1 MPLRSAVCTILGVL
15 LIALVA
21 GCGGSSSSTS
31 EAPESLSDRAVTERF
46 TPTLD
51 GPLRLLS
58 VSPRGTRTR
67 YQPRQAITATFSRPM
82 VALGDTE
89 APPDSALTVE
99 PAVDGSFRWEGTQT
113 LVFTPNDDLPPATE
127 FIVTVHPV
135 LESTEGEQLQEPY
148 TWTFETM
155 RPQLVA
161 SSPNDGE
168 RFASLNEP
176 MRLHFNLPVNATD
189 AQRFLDSDRLPI
201 GLAENDG
208 DSTLVLPVGA
218 ELAQGT
224 EYTLTAAAGLPTTAG
239 PLGTADTTRIQ
250 FRTYPE
256 FRLEALDQ
264 SSSWQY
270 PDDEGRFAPDQGL
283 TLLFSTPVRFGDLR
297 EALSMDPAIEWPPGT
312 GARDGYTSTEHTLP
326 VPLRAE
332 TEYTLR
338 IEDLTDRFSQSLPP
352 TERTFETQAYTPSLQ
367 VPEGVMVVESS
378 QQRAL
383 PVRYVN
389 VAEARVGAEVIS
401 RNQIVPAY
409 YTYDRPYRE
418 DAQDPVPMQRTW
430 TLDESRTERSTTPL
444 HFDSLLTANRGIVGW
459 QLAYERGT
467 EDSRTL
473 RGLAQYTDLGLTA
486 KFSPHQGLLLATT
499 LNEAEPVGNA
509 EVEIRSRDNRVLWT
523 GTTGSDGRAEVP
535 GWTELLSD
543 HDEGVP
549 DLFAIVEHEGDL
561 AFTNS
566 EYGSRIRAYRFGI
579 QSSWRPEPVTRTGTI
594 FTDRGLYKAGDTVH
608 IKGILRSRTDRDWRA
623 ISDSLRMVVHD
634 PRDEVVLDE
643 QLAASDLGSFDTTW
657 RAPRGAVQGD
667 YDVNVGLVDDTTLT
681 AERRWNRE
689 GIATGSFQIESFRQ
703 AAFTVEATSA
713 TDAYV
718 AGDFFEGTLSAR
730 YLFGAGLPGASAFLR
745 VRQSSTRYQ
754 PPGYDDYQFGPMRG
768 SHYETLLEQDTTLS
782 EDSNV
787 SVRVP
792 TEGNA
797 DGHPTE
803 IQWTGRVTDAAQQE
817 IAGRT
822 RAMVHPGQFYIGVQ
836 PSTSYLDMR
845 ETDQLD
851 VDIITVDP
859 NGRPEG
865 DHEVTVELVRTEW
878 NSVREVGSDGRM
890 TWRSE
895 ETEEEIDTVTLTSQ
909 SDQATRASF
918 TVPQGGMYRVRAT
931 AEDIRGNALQ
941 TETTVYASG
950 SGYVAWQREDD
961 DQIELVSDQD
971 TYAPGETA
979 RIMVPSPFEQATALI
994 TVERD
999 GILHSRVE
1007 TLDGSAPQ
1015 IEIDIEDDY
1024 LPNVYASVI
1033 LLNERTAPPQATAD
1047 PGAPAFRVGY
1057 IELPVDASERRL
1069 AVDIDPN
1076 ADTYRPGETV
1086 TVDMQL
1092 RDDTGRGVPGEITF
1106 SAADAGVLNLIGY
1119 TLPDPFDTFYGTRP
1133 LSVTTTETRSAI
1145 VKQRTGEEIKWDSS
1159 LDMSASIGG
1168 GGGEESMRTDF
1179 SPLAHWDPSVE
1190 TDSRGRAQLSFELPE
1205 QLTTM
1210 RLMATAHTPKH
1221 QFGNAQTDITVT
1233 KPLVLQ
1239 SGLPRF
1245 IHEGDTF
1252 QARALITNRTDTGG
1266 TATVEAEADNL
1277 NLTDT
1282 APQQITLAPGATQ
1295 AVTFRA
1301 EAPAADSAHIAF
1313 RAQMNGETDAL
1324 RIPLPITRSTTT
1336 DVQATF
1342 ASTDATATETLRPP
1356 PERVPGE
1363 GQLDVRLASTAL
1375 TGLDGALEHLFT
1387 YPYGCIE
1394 QQTSR
1399 IRPLLLASDLVDAF
1413 GLALP
1418 FDNRD
1423 AAVQDWRDEL
1433 SRFWTGEGVA
1443 MWPGSSTAQPYLT
1456 GYVAL
1461 ALAEAKDA
1469 GYDVPQPLTENAL
1482 DALEEWVRN
1491 PSDRPD
1497 YYSSAVWAD
1506 TRALLLY
1513 ALARHGRV
1521 LTSELSVLADNPPA
1535 SPDGLSYL
1543 LRALHTTDASALV
1556 SRRAAIAD
1564 RLRAQIRTESTR
1576 AYLAAPSDSRFGWIF
1591 ASDARATAFGLSAL
1605 LAHDASAD
1613 FQPLAQRM
1621 VQYLIDEREQGHW
1634 TSTQD
1639 NAAVVEAFRRYV
1651 DAYESETPD
1660 FAATVQLASETILEA
1675 AFRTRTL
1682 DTRKVTVPES
1692 DLPDGD
1698 TPLRIQKDDGPGRL
1712 YYTARLE
1719 TATTAPVEAREQGLR
1734 VERTLE
1740 LLDTNGE
1747 VVRTLT
1753 PNADGQRQVAP
1764 GSLVRVTLRLNSPTD
1779 RNYVVVDDPLPAGLE
1794 TVNSAFET
1802 TDTGLLRETNTG
1814 QDRWWGSFNH
1824 TEQQDTRVLLFADY
1838 LQRGTHTYR
1847 YVARATTEGMF
1858 VHPAVEAEL
1867 MYQPETRGRTAT
1879 ERLVVGE

>member
-1 MPLRSAVCTILGVL
+1 MLGLLLVVL
-15 LIALVA
+15 YVA
-21 GCGGSSSSTS
+21 GCGGSSSSTDD
-31 EAPESLSDRAVTERF
+31 APDSLSDRAVTERF

-89 APPDSALTVE
+89 APPDSALSVE
-99 PAVDGSFRWEGTQT
+99 PAVEGSFRWEGTQT

-127 FIVTVHPV
+127 FTVTVHPV
-135 LESTEGEQLQEPY
+135 LESTEGEAMQEPY

-155 RPQLVA
+155 RPQIVSTTPA
-161 SSPNDGE
+161 DGE
-168 RFASLNEP
+168 RFAPLDQP
-176 MRLHFNLPVNATD
+176 LRLDFNLPVDATA
-189 AQRFLDSDRLPI
+189 AQRFLNSDRLPI

-208 DSTLVLPVGA
+208 DSTLVLPLST

-239 PLGTADTTRIQ
+239 PLGTADTTRTQ
-250 FRTYPE
+250 FRTYPS
-256 FRLEALDQ
+256 LALQALDQ
-264 SSSWQY
+264 SSWQY
-270 PDDEGRFAPDQGL
+270 PDDQGRFAPDQGL

-297 EALSMDPAIEWPPGT
+297 EALSMEPAIEWPPGT
-312 GARDGYTSTEHTLP
+312 GARDGYTSTEHTIS
-326 VPLRAE
+326 VPLQAE
-332 TEYTLR
+332 TNYTLR
-338 IEDLTDRFSQSLPP
+338 IENLTDRFGQSLPA
-352 TERTFETQAYTPSLQ
+352 TERTFETRAYAPSLQ
-367 VPEGVMVVESS
+367 VPDGAMLVESN
-378 QQRAL
+378 QERAL

-389 VAEARVGAEVIS
+389 VTEARIGAEIIT
-401 RNQIVPAY
+401 RDEIVPAY
-409 YTYDRPYRE
+409 QTYDRSYRE
-418 DAQDPVPMQRTW
+418 EAQDPVPIQRTW
-430 TLDESRTERSTTPL
+430 TLDESRTERRTTSL
-444 HFDSLLTANRGIVGW
+444 RFDSLLTSGQGIVGW
-459 QLAYERGT
+459 QLNY
-467 EDSRTL
+467 DRTSDGPNTH

-486 KFSPHQGLLLATT
+486 KFSPHQSLLLVTT
-499 LNEAEPVGNA
+499 LDQAEPVA
-509 EVEIRSRDNRVLWT
+509 DAAVEIRSRDNRVLWT
-523 GTTGSDGRAEVP
+523 GTTSADGRAPFP
-535 GWTELLSD
+535 GWTELLPD
-543 HDEGVP
+543 HDEGIP

-561 AFTNS
+561 AFTSS
-566 EYGSRIRAYRFGI
+566 EYGSGIRAYRFGI

-608 IKGILRSRTDRDWRA
+608 IKGILRSRTDRDWQP
-623 ISDSLRMVVHD
+623 ITDSLRLVVHD

-643 QLAASDLGSFDTTW
+643 RLTASDLGSFDTTW
-657 RAPRGAVQGD
+657 RAPRGAAQGD
-667 YDVNVGLVDDTTLT
+667 YDVQVGLVDDTTLT

-689 GIATGSFQIESFRQ
+689 GIASGSFQIESFRQ
-703 AAFTVEATSA
+703 AAFTVEASSPA
-713 TDAYV
+713 DAYV

-745 VRQSSTRYQ
+745 VRQSSTRHQ
-754 PPGYDDYQFGPMRG
+754 PPGYDDYQFGPMSG
-768 SHYETLLEQDTTLS
+768 AHYETLLEQDTTLS
-782 EDSNV
+782 ADSDV

-803 IQWTGRVTDAAQQE
+803 IRWTGRVTDSAQQE

-822 RAMVHPGQFYIGVQ
+822 TAMVHPGQFYIGMK
-836 PSTSYLDMR
+836 PSTSYLDMS
-845 ETDQLD
+845 ETDELT
-851 VDIITVDP
+851 VDLITVDP

-865 DHEVTVELVRTEW
+865 DHDVNVELVRKEW

-895 ETEEEIDTVTLTSQ
+895 ETEVPVADTTLTSQ
-909 SDQATRASF
+909 SDTAQRAAF
-918 TVPQGGMYRVRAT
+918 TIPQGGLYEVRAT
-931 AEDIRGNALQ
+931 ATDIRGNALK
-941 TETTVYASG
+941 TEATVYASG

-961 DQIELVSDQD
+961 DQVELVADQD
-971 TYAPGETA
+971 SYRPGDTA
-979 RIMVPSPFEQATALI
+979 RIMVPSPFEEATALI

-1007 TLDGSAPQ
+1007 TLTGSAPQ

-1057 IELPVDASERRL
+1057 VELPVDASERRVS
-1069 AVDIDPN
+1069 VDIEPDT
-1076 ADTYRPGETV
+1076 DTYRPGETV

-1092 RDDTGRGVPGEITF
+1092 RDDDGQGVPGEITF

-1119 TLPDPFDTFYGTRP
+1119 TLPDPFDTFYATRP

-1145 VKQRTGEEIKWDSS
+1145 VKQRTGDVVTSKAQG
-1159 LDMSASIGG
+1159 LGG

-1179 SPLAHWDPSVE
+1179 SPLAHWDAAVE

-1210 RLMATAHTPKH
+1210 RLMATAHTPTH
-1221 QFGNAQTDITVT
+1221 QFGNGQTDITVT

-1252 QARALITNRTDTGG
+1252 EARVLLTNRTDTEG
-1266 TATVEAEADNL
+1266 TAEVQIEADS
-1277 NLTDT
+1277 LTLSGAT
-1282 APQQITLAPGATQ
+1282 TQSVTLAPGATR

-1301 EAPAADSAHIAF
+1301 EAPAADTARVAF

-1342 ASTDATATETLRPP
+1342 ASTEGTATETLRPP
-1356 PERVPGE
+1356 PDRVSGE

-1399 IRPLLLASDLVDAF
+1399 IRPLLLAPGLVDAF
-1413 GLALP
+1413 GLTLP

-1423 AAVQDWRDEL
+1423 AAIADWRDEL
-1433 SRFWTGEGVA
+1433 SRFWTGDGFA

-1461 ALAEAKDA
+1461 ALAEAQEA
-1469 GYDVPQPLTENAL
+1469 GVDVPQPLTENAL

-1497 YYSSAVWAD
+1497 YYSTAVWAD
-1506 TRALLLY
+1506 TRALMLY

-1521 LTSELSVLADNPPA
+1521 VTSELSVLADNPPA

-1543 LRALHTTDASALV
+1543 LRALHTTNDAALA
-1556 SRRAAIAD
+1556 SRRDAIAD
-1564 RLRAQIRTESTR
+1564 RLRDQIRVESTQ
-1576 AYLAAPSDSRFGWIF
+1576 AYLAAPDDNSFGWIF

-1605 LAHDASAD
+1605 LAHDASSD

-1621 VQYLIDEREQGHW
+1621 VQYLIDERTQGHW

-1639 NAAVVEAFRRYV
+1639 NAAVVEAFDRYV
-1651 DAYESETPD
+1651 AAYEADTPD
-1660 FAATVQLASETILEA
+1660 FAATVELAGREILAA

-1682 DTRKVTVPES
+1682 DTQRTTVPES
-1692 DLPDGD
+1692 DLPDGE
-1698 TPLRIQKDDGPGRL
+1698 TPLRIQKDDRPGRL

-1734 VERTLE
+1734 IERTLE
-1740 LLDTNGE
+1740 LLDTDGE
-1747 VVRTLT
+1747 VARTLD
-1753 PNADGQRQVAP
+1753 PNADGTRQIEE
-1764 GSLVRVTLRLNSPTD
+1764 GRLVRVTLRLNSPTD

-1794 TVNSAFET
+1794 TLNSAFET
-1802 TDTGLLRETNTG
+1802 TDTGLLRDADTG

-1838 LQRGTHTYR
+1838 LRRGTHTYR
-1847 YVARATTEGMF
+1847 YVARATTSGTF

-1867 MYQPETRGRTAT
+1867 MYRPETRGRTAT
-1879 ERLVVGE
+1879 GRLVVE